1 MGGGG
6 GKAPEPKTFTPPP
19 LNDGPAK
26 NPIPNFFA
34 SAGAAGRPQ
43 SPYEALAAL
52 SQVIA
57 PQSPFQGMSGG
68 QQAPLLR
75 REENEQPDI
84 VALLKLLQQGQR

>member
-1 MGGGG
+1 MGGGS
-6 GKAPEPKTFTPPP
+6 KPAPQAQTYTPPP
-19 LNDGPAK
+19 INDGPAK

-34 SAGAAGRPQ
+34 AATEGGRAQ

-57 PQSPFQGMSGG
+57 PQSPFQGGAG
-68 QQAPLLR
+68 QQPPLLR
-75 REENEQPDI
+75 REENQQPDV